1 MDESETNLVKK
12 ESFHL
17 RMNFGNIFKEKND
30 IPLFICLLLENWKAK
45 RKSYEK
51 NNPLKIGIN
60 LLSSDNTYG
69 QTVVEV
75 RDKICSIFMMF
86 G

>member
-1 MDESETNLVKK
+1 MIV
-12 ESFHL
+12 
-17 RMNFGNIFKEKND
+17 
-30 IPLFICLLLENWKAK
+30 
-45 RKSYEK
+45 SYFQNKWRIK

-60 LLSSDNTYG
+60 LLRSANTYG

>member
-30 IPLFICLLLENWKAK
+30 IPLFICLLLETGRQRENRMK
-45 RKSYEK
+45 
-51 NNPLKIGIN
+51 KII
-60 LLSSDNTYG
+60 L
-69 QTVVEV
+69 
-75 RDKICSIFMMF
+75 
-86 G
+86 

>member
-1 MDESETNLVKK
+1 MI
-12 ESFHL
+12 FHYYIIITTTSG
-17 RMNFGNIFKEKND
+17 MQK
-30 IPLFICLLLENWKAK
+30 ENW
-45 RKSYEK
+45 YLK
-51 NNPLKIGIN
+51 NNPFKIGIN

>member
-1 MDESETNLVKK
+1 MSIT
-12 ESFHL
+12 
-17 RMNFGNIFKEKND
+17 R
-30 IPLFICLLLENWKAK
+30 NWKAK